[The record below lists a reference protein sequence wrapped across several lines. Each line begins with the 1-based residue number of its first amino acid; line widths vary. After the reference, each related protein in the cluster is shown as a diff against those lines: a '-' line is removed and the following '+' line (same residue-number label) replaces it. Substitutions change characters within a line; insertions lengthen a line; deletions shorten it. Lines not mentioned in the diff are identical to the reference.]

1 MKTIWNIL
9 EELARMNARRLD
21 SVTFNPGDRQ

>member
-9 EELARMNARRLD
+9 EGLARMNARRFD
-21 SVTFNPGDRQ
+21 SVTFNPRSVK